1 MPVTN
6 GLGAKQCKEDRIQE
20 TEACSPSVWRDRIQE
35 TEACPPSVWRDRMQ
49 KAEDSLSGVALA
61 KSERQRLEDGRPTT
75 EDRGQKADDG
85 GRKTKGRR

>member
-6 GLGAKQCKEDRIQE
+6 GIGVKQCKEDRIQE
-20 TEACSPSVWRDRIQE
+20 TGDRIQE